1 MVTFSQIKKVSGNIP
16 WDGYKIFLA
25 IKSQLKEN
33 AGNILGSNWSN
44 EAKLKLQKSKEIKF
58 STNFDKTMTTIT
70 IVIKKKKKP

>member
-1 MVTFSQIKKVSGNIP
+1 MVTFSQIKKVNGNIP

-44 EAKLKLQKSKEIKF
+44 EANNENYN
-58 STNFDKTMTTIT
+58 NFY
-70 IVIKKKKKP
+70 KKKKKKT